1 MLSIPMQMMI
11 VAVAGWVNRE
21 QQAVIDYQGE
31 EVRVYHELCGKR
43 RLRFNDDQRRRL
55 AAKGRRLGRRVLG
68 EIGTIVKPDTI
79 IRWYRELIARK
90 YDGSEKR
97 RPGRPRVMERIRA
110 FVGCGLN
117 PRHHQLETAWES
129 KATSD
134 CISRDPAGGGR
145 IYAGK
150 LS

>member
-21 QQAVIDYQGE
+21 QQSIIDYQGE
-31 EVRVYHELCGKR
+31 EIRVYRELCGKR

-55 AAKGRRLGRRVLG
+55 AAKGRSLGRRALR

-90 YDGSEKR
+90 YDGSGKR
-97 RPGRPRVMERIRA
+97 RPRPVPELSLTGSPLSASDWRGRGQP
-110 FVGCGLN
+110 G
-117 PRHHQLETAWES
+117 S
-129 KATSD
+129 
-134 CISRDPAGGGR
+134 SRMSGFWHGSVR
-145 IYAGK
+145 RC
-150 LS
+150 

>member
-1 MLSIPMQMMI
+1 MLSIPLQMMI

-21 QQAVIDYQGE
+21 QQAIIDYQGE
-31 EVRVYHELCGKR
+31 EIRVYRELCGKR

-90 YDGSEKR
+90 YDAAANADLLHF
-97 RPGRPRVMERIRA
+97 PVRVLVI
-110 FVGCGLN
+110 
-117 PRHHQLETAWES
+117 
-129 KATSD
+129 
-134 CISRDPAGGGR
+134 
-145 IYAGK
+145 
-150 LS
+150 